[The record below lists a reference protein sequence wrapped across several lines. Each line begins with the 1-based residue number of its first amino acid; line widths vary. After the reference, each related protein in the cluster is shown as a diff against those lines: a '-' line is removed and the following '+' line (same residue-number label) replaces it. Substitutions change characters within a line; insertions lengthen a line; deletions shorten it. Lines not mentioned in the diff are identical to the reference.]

1 MLSRQFDIVESL
13 SVSLDKQFF
22 VHAGPEITGNEM
34 FESQRYTTKLVMYE
48 GLRERCSDWIN
59 SLLLYMCGPFLEFQI
74 GVLTVLIRLTLS
86 SWTLAYSCLYGL
98 AVTFHCTI
106 TVLWFPYF
114 TQALRAAYTYA
125 ACCCANSVY
134 FNGGSYTSRST
145 AHQRA
150 AYVWTA
156 LEAVYILITLASSVW
171 AK

>member
-59 SLLLYMCGPFLEFQI
+59 SLLLYMGGPFLEFQI
-74 GVLTVLIRLTLS
+74 GILTVLIRLTLS

-98 AVTFHCTI
+98 AVTFRYDT
-106 TVLWFPYF
+106 
-114 TQALRAAYTYA
+114 RR
-125 ACCCANSVY
+125 Y
-134 FNGGSYTSRST
+134 FNVRSKADISQLNLPHGT
-145 AHQRA
+145 DN
-150 AYVWTA
+150 
-156 LEAVYILITLASSVW
+156 
-171 AK
+171 